1 MTEKLFRRSQ
11 LKSNLNNIMDLLGAI
26 GIVLVLILTIVY
38 GFFKYS
44 FGYWRSRGIPC
55 DEPLFPYGSIKGLGE
70 TVHMSEMLKQLYDKY
85 KPTGAKLC
93 GAYIFTNPI
102 AILFDIELIKCV
114 FVKDFAKFHK
124 NTYVNEID
132 DPLTA
137 NLVLLE
143 GERWKKL
150 RAKLTPTFSSNKM
163 KFMFPTVVGVGERF
177 CDCLLQVVQE
187 NDEFEMK
194 ELCARFTTD
203 IIGTCSFGIECN
215 SLNDPNAEFR
225 RYGREVFEKPRHS
238 LLFFTLL
245 HMFKNVSRMFHLKTI
260 ADDVTAFFM
269 EVVRDTVEHREK
281 NNISRNDF
289 MDLLI
294 KLKNETNP
302 EEAIT
307 FNELA
312 AQVFVF
318 FLAGYE
324 SSSTTLTC
332 CFYELALNPRIQTK
346 ARRIIQEAYKKYN
359 GEFTYEMMMDM
370 PYIDQILEGK
380 RELCRKLEIVFLRS
394 ESEPNLF
401 RYIIF

>member
-1 MTEKLFRRSQ
+1 
-11 LKSNLNNIMDLLGAI
+11 MDLLGAI
-26 GIVLVLILTIVY
+26 VIVLVSILTLVY

-44 FGYWRSRGIPC
+44 FGYWRSRGVPC
-55 DEPLFPYGSIKGLGE
+55 DEPLIPYGSIKGVGK
-70 TVHMSEMLKQLYDKY
+70 TVHMSEMVMKLYEKY

-93 GAYIFTNPI
+93 GAYLFTHPI

-114 FVKDFAKFHK
+114 FVKDFANFQK
-124 NTYVNEID
+124 NMYVNEVD

-143 GERWKKL
+143 GEKWKKL
-150 RAKLTPTFSSNKM
+150 RAKLTPTFTSNKM

-177 CDCLLQVVQE
+177 CDCLLEVVQKH
-187 NDEFEMK
+187 DELEMK

-215 SLNDPNAEFR
+215 SLKDPNAEFR

-238 LLFFTLL
+238 LEFLALVNVFQ
-245 HMFKNVSRMFHLKTI
+245 NVSRMFHVKMI
-260 ADDVTAFFM
+260 PDDVTAFFM
-269 EVVRDTVEHREK
+269 KVVRDTVEHREK

-294 KLKNETNP
+294 KLKNERKSNP

-307 FNELA
+307 FNELV

-332 CFYELALNPRIQTK
+332 CFYELALNPKIQTK
-346 ARRIIQEAYKKYN
+346 ARRIIQEAYKKYD

-370 PYIDQILEGK
+370 PYIDQILEGR
-380 RELCRKLEIVFLRS
+380 RELLGS
-394 ESEPNLF
+394 
-401 RYIIF
+401 